1 MTRLFLIF
9 FAIGMTA
16 MSSTSM
22 AAMSTS
28 KVRKETRFLTDKMAY
43 ELNLNTNQYDDAYE
57 INYDFVNS
65 IRYIM
70 DDVVRG
76 YEWAL
81 DDYYQA
87 LDIRNDDLR
96 YVLSDSQYR
105 RFIRT
110 EYCYRPIYTSGNNWN
125 FRVYITYSNHNH
137 YYFGRPHHY
146 RSYSGGHYRK
156 HYNNASYYS
165 GRYNHT
171 YYSRPHS
178 VRDNRVYHTNRRSDF
193 GSITIRPNT
202 SARPGNSSSS
212 RPGTSN
218 RPENNSSS
226 RPGTSNRPENNSSS
240 RPGTSNRPESG
251 SSTKKENSSNKR
263 EPSSSSR
270 RSSNN
275 ERKSQEKNPSSSRRS
290 SEVKKESNSS
300 SSRSSRN
307 SSDSPSRRE
316 R

>member
-1 MTRLFLIF
+1 M
-9 FAIGMTA
+9 G
-16 MSSTSM
+16 
-22 AAMSTS
+22 
-28 KVRKETRFLTDKMAY
+28 Y

-110 EYCYRPIYTSGNNWN
+110 EYFYRPIYTSRNNWN

-226 RPGTSNRPENNSSS
+226 RPGTSNRPE
-240 RPGTSNRPESG
+240 SG